1 MTEQPRGRRSW
12 KWPLL
17 CIAAGFVALEA
28 VLRLIGL
35 TTPVLYDSDPAA
47 GYRIEPRQEARFLTN
62 SIHID
67 QRGFRSPRGRAP
79 ADASTEIILVL
90 GDSVTWGGVQVR
102 QEQLFTSLVEEQ
114 LANALVLNAGVNAY
128 SVSQMAAL
136 FEHMRRA
143 MPFKPDLVLV
153 YVIPTDFYRPPA
165 VRLEAGSPVFPLEP
179 PSFAMPVFGA
189 LVVRWA
195 AKTTGWTWLQPEAE
209 IVDLAP
215 EMTDMERRAANMEA
229 LVSLRDS
236 LDDETPLMVVVS
248 PVPEH
253 PENAPLD
260 AELVEMLDSHGFDW
274 VNLGNSIAPTSDLF
288 KDHIH
293 LNAAGHKR
301 VADALVDVLRARGF

>member
-62 SIHID
+62 NIHID
-67 QRGFRSPRGRAP
+67 QWGLRSLREKKP
-79 ADASTEIILVL
+79 AGPNTNVILVL
-90 GDSVTWGGVQVR
+90 GDSVTWGGVQLR
-102 QEQLFTSLVEEQ
+102 QNELFTSLVEEQ
-114 LANALVLNAGVNAY
+114 LADALVLNAGVNAY
-128 SVSQMAAL
+128 SVSQMTAL
-136 FEHMRRA
+136 FKHMK
-143 MPFKPDLVLV
+143 PLKPDCVVV

-165 VRLEAGSPVFPLEP
+165 VRLESGSPVFPLEP
-179 PSFAMPVFGA
+179 PSLAMPVFGA

-195 AKTTGWTWLQPEAE
+195 AKATGWSWLQPETE

-215 EMTDMERRAANMEA
+215 DMTDMERRAANMKA

-236 LDDETPLMVVVS
+236 LDGETSLVVVVS
-248 PVPEH
+248 PVPAH

-260 AELVEMLDSHGFDW
+260 SELVEMLDGHGFDW
-274 VNLGNSIAPTSDLF
+274 VNLGESIAPESGLF

-301 VADALVDVLRARGF
+301 VADALSEVLHARGF